1 MNKYCTL
8 QDFYKEY
15 RKGFNPITGQQ
26 NLFKDITD
34 QMIWD
39 AAISRVYMELKYE
52 QGVKNE
58 NTKGN

>member
-15 RKGFNPITGQQ
+15 RKGMNLITGQQ

-39 AAISRVYMELKYE
+39 AAIEYMES
-52 QGVKNE
+52 VKKE
-58 NTKGN
+58 EK

>member
-1 MNKYCTL
+1 MKMNKYCTL

-39 AAISRVYMELKYE
+39 AAIEYMES
-52 QGVKNE
+52 VKNDG
-58 NTKGN
+58 TGSGTGSG

>member
-39 AAISRVYMELKYE
+39 AAIEYMES
-52 QGVKNE
+52 VKNDGSGSG
-58 NTKGN
+58 TGAGA

>member
-39 AAISRVYMELKYE
+39 AAIEYMES
-52 QGVKNE
+52 VKNDG
-58 NTKGN
+58 TGSGTGSG